1 MEKKREQTPLGARP
15 ATLPLAIGLLLF
27 APLALAGNAVGSVLR
42 YPDLGA
48 AVLFPPYAVL
58 TAALVASR
66 RRHWGWYILAGA
78 LAHLITHWPQWS
90 LSWVLLADVANVLR
104 ALTAA
109 MLLGW
114 LFGGPPR
121 LDSLRALWLF
131 ILSAV
136 VVAPAVGATLG
147 AANVLLHGAAE
158 TYWRP
163 WIGWYVS
170 NALTGLAM
178 LPALLALFA
187 GAAERRFLIKRKH
200 VMEALLLAVALGA
213 VCAIVFLGSLGGRY
227 HALMLY
233 APLPVLIWVA
243 VRCGSGGASLALTAV
258 VLAAIGGVDRGSG
271 LFLATDPDDNIFAL
285 QVFALLTTV
294 PVLCLAALA
303 TARRGTAQ
311 LHRALL
317 ASLQDHVAILD
328 ENGIVLEVND
338 SWRRYAE
345 TSDVPLFHRVRAREP
360 YLAACR
366 FAAEHGDALA
376 AGVLAGV
383 TSVLSR
389 ARRRFEIEYEQDR
402 DGRQEAYVMSVEA
415 LERSGGGA
423 VVTRSNVTAHRQAQ
437 REIEEQR
444 RELSHLARVA
454 VLGQLSGAIAHELN
468 QPLTAILNNA
478 EAARQ
483 LLHRQPADLEML
495 DDILRDIAA
504 DDQRAAA
511 VIQRLRALLRRGDRQ
526 LQAIDGRELV
536 GEVLELARTELI
548 TRQVN
553 ATAVVEPA
561 LLLFYGDRVQIQQVL
576 LNLIL
581 NGCEAMSTTAVADR
595 RLVLTAGTDTAG
607 SVRFAVRDHGTGI
620 PPELVERLFEP
631 FVTTK
636 PDGLGLGLS
645 ISRTIVAAHGGR
657 LWAENNT
664 NGGAT
669 LHCLLPVTE
678 PSSESPNPTPPPRLA
693 VKYAS

>member
-1 MEKKREQTPLGARP
+1 MTKKREQTPLGAR
-15 ATLPLAIGLLLF
+15 AAMLPLGVGLLLF
-27 APLALAGNAVGSVLR
+27 APIALIGNAIGSVLR

-48 AVLFPPYAVL
+48 AVLFPPYAAL
-58 TAALVASR
+58 TAALVVSR

-78 LAHLITHWPQWS
+78 LAHLVTHWPQWP
-90 LSWVLLADVANVLR
+90 LSWVLLADVANVAR

-109 MLLGW
+109 ALLRW

-121 LDSLRALWLF
+121 LDSFRALLLF

-136 VVAPAVGATLG
+136 LVAPAVGATLG
-147 AANVLLHGAAE
+147 AANVLLHGAAV

-163 WIGWYVS
+163 WSGWFVS
-170 NALTGLAM
+170 NALTGLTM
-178 LPALLALFA
+178 LPALLLLFEWAA
-187 GAAERRFLIKRKH
+187 GGRFRIERKRA
-200 VMEALLLAVALGA
+200 VEALLLVIALG
-213 VCAIVFLGSLGGRY
+213 VTCEVVFLGSLGGRY

-233 APLPVLIWVA
+233 APLPVLIWAA
-243 VRCGSGGASLALTAV
+243 VRFDAGGASLALTTV
-258 VLAAIGGVDRGSG
+258 FFAAIGSVDRGTG
-271 LFLATDPDDNIFAL
+271 PFLAADPDDNIFAL
-285 QVFALLTTV
+285 QVFVLLTTA

-303 TARRGTAQ
+303 TARRAIVQ
-311 LHRALL
+311 LHSALL

-328 ENGIVLEVND
+328 GNGIVLEVND

-345 TSDVPLFHRVRAREP
+345 TSKVPLFHRVRAGEH

-366 FAAEHGDALA
+366 SAAEHGDALA

-389 ARRRFEIEYEQDR
+389 VRRRFEIEYEQDH
-402 DGRQEAYVMSVEA
+402 DSRQEVYVMSVEA
-415 LERSGGGA
+415 LERYDGGA

-468 QPLTAILNNA
+468 QPLTAILSNA

-483 LLHRQPADLEML
+483 LLHRQPADLEEL

-511 VIQRLRALLRRGDRQ
+511 VIHRLRALLRRGDRQ

-536 GEVLELARTELI
+536 GEVLELARSELM

-561 LLLFYGDRVQIQQVL
+561 RLSFYGDRVQMQQVL

-581 NGCEAMSTTAVADR
+581 NGCEAMSTTAVSDR
-595 RLVLTAGTDTAG
+595 RLVFTAGTEATG
-607 SVRFAVRDHGTGI
+607 SVHFAVRDHGTGI
-620 PPELVERLFEP
+620 PPELIERLFEP

-645 ISRTIVAAHGGR
+645 ISQTIVAAHGGR

-664 NGGAT
+664 GGGAT
-669 LHCLLPVTE
+669 LHCLLPAE
-678 PSSESPNPTPPPRLA
+678 LPSRAPHLTPLPRLA
-693 VKYAS
+693 ATRDP